1 VKSASTQTIG
11 DATEPEKKL
20 DRIFEFC
27 RYKIKNINNVASGVT
42 AEERAKANNNKTP
55 ADTLKHGMG
64 TGTDIDMLFGAMAIA
79 AGFEVRVANLADRS
93 DIFFDKSFADDYF
106 MKTYDMAVKVG
117 PEWRFYDPASTY
129 VPEGMLRWQEEGQQ
143 ALISDPKEPSFV
155 MTPLSP
161 PEKSLQKRT
170 AMLTLR
176 EDGTIEGDVTIEYTG
191 HMGVDKK
198 NFDDQDSQVQREQ
211 NLIESVKKRL
221 STAELTNIS
230 IENVTDP
237 GKPYVYKYHIKVP
250 GYAQRTGKRIF
261 FQPAFF
267 EYGLA
272 PMFSSSNRIHPVYFS
287 YPWTEQDQVR
297 IDLPAG
303 YALDNADAPTGFA
316 AQDVTKYEVNIGVTK
331 DLKTMVYK
339 RNFMF
344 GGGGKILFPSSS
356 YPQLKALFESLN
368 AKDNHTITLKQAV
381 TAAAAPATK
390 D

>member
-1 VKSASTQTIG
+1 
-11 DATEPEKKL
+11 
-20 DRIFEFC
+20 
-27 RYKIKNINNVASGVT
+27 
-42 AEERAKANNNKTP
+42 
-55 ADTLKHGMG
+55 
-64 TGTDIDMLFGAMAIA
+64 
-79 AGFEVRVANLADRS
+79 
-93 DIFFDKSFADDYF
+93 
-106 MKTYDMAVKVG
+106 
-117 PEWRFYDPASTY
+117 
-129 VPEGMLRWQEEGQQ
+129 
-143 ALISDPKEPSFV
+143 
-155 MTPLSP
+155 
-161 PEKSLQKRT
+161 
-170 AMLTLR
+170 
-176 EDGTIEGDVTIEYTG
+176 
-191 HMGVDKK
+191 MGVDKK

-211 NLIESVKKRL
+211 NLIETVKKRL

-287 YPWTEQDQVR
+287 YPWTEQDQVH

-381 TAAAAPATK
+381 TAAATPATK